1 MKFLFKLLPT
11 QLKIW
16 LYTLL
21 YNDIASNGEH
31 EDTELAHINAF
42 EKNLLKKVGG
52 AGKRNPRT
60 GLPGFLV
67 AVVQLPHQ
75 LLLLIHQRQRHKLLE
90 KLLK

>member
-11 QLKIW
+11 QFKIW

-21 YNDIASNGEH
+21 YYDIAGKGEY

-52 AGKRNPRT
+52 AGKRMYGSRFILYCNE
-60 GLPGFLV
+60 LWSF
-67 AVVQLPHQ
+67 
-75 LLLLIHQRQRHKLLE
+75 I
-90 KLLK
+90 